1 MRPTPVCCKGFAQK
15 ISTVDLAFSD
25 TDPDHLAMAQSPSSA
40 TAHVRAVLGPTNTGK
55 THFAIER
62 MLGHGTGMIGFPLRL
77 LARENYDRI
86 VALKGAGA
94 VALVTGEE
102 KILPRHPRYWVCTV
116 ESMPLDQRVDCLAVD
131 EIQLAGDLERG
142 HIFTDRLLHARGM
155 SETLFLGSDTART
168 IIQRLVPGVELIQRD
183 RLSTLTYSGFKKL
196 TRLPRRSAIVAFS
209 AAEVY
214 ETAELIRRQRGGTA
228 VVLGALSPR
237 TRNAQVAL
245 YQAGEVDYLV
255 ATDAIGMGLNMDIDH
270 VAFAK
275 LSKFDGTRLRR
286 LTAQEIGQIA
296 GRAGRHMTDGTFGT
310 TGQMGELDPDLVE
323 AVENHRF
330 DPLTLLMW
338 RNSDLDFRSP
348 TGLLRSLDAPPPL
361 NVLRRAREADDQ
373 LALRTLSHDPE
384 IVARA
389 KGAKAVQLL
398 WDVCQ
403 VPDFRKVMSDQH
415 TRLLAQIFLHLSK
428 SGRVPDDWV
437 DGHVKRLESLE
448 GDIDTLVTR
457 IAHIRTWTYIANRP
471 NWIANPLEW
480 QERTRVIEDRLSDAL
495 HEKLT
500 QRFIDRR
507 AAGLVRSLEKGGD
520 LLAGVQAD
528 GAVVVEGHPIG
539 RLDGFRFAADETA
552 LAGDAKPVLTAA
564 RRALRSEISRRVAA
578 FEQTPD
584 SALALDALDQV
595 TWDGAPVARLAAG
608 GELLKPRVVPL
619 DSDLLV
625 SGEGERIRD
634 RVAGW
639 LEHEIDRVFPML
651 NRIAEAT
658 LDGAARGLAFQLA
671 EALAPLPVATVS
683 PLLADLTRADI
694 ATLSRLG
701 VAKGAA
707 YVFLKHLTKPDA
719 VRLRAA
725 LWRARHDVFA
735 PLPIPSAGRVSIP
748 AESGIDPAYYA
759 AIGYPAAGPRA
770 IRVDM
775 LDRLIERLR
784 RATVQGVMPFDS
796 TIAPVLGCTRA
807 EADAVLLALGWGRR
821 EVDGVVTYH
830 RQRAPPS
837 SEASRRRK
845 PPLGNGERS
854 PFAVLKHLTAAK

>member
-1 MRPTPVCCKGFAQK
+1 
-15 ISTVDLAFSD
+15 
-25 TDPDHLAMAQSPSSA
+25 MAQSPSSA
-40 TAHVRAVLGPTNTGK
+40 SAHVRAVLGPTNTGK
-55 THFAIER
+55 TYFAIDR

-77 LARENYDRI
+77 LARENYDKI
-86 VALKGAGA
+86 VALKGASA

-102 KILPRHPRYWVCTV
+102 KILPRNPRYWVCTV

-131 EIQLAGDLERG
+131 EIQLSGDAERG

-168 IIQRLVPGVELIQRD
+168 LIQRLVPGVELIQRD

-275 LSKFDGTRLRR
+275 LTKFDGTRPRR

-296 GRAGRHMTDGTFGT
+296 GRAGRHMANGTFGT
-310 TGQMGELDPDLVE
+310 TGALGELDPDLVE
-323 AVENHRF
+323 AVENHKF
-330 DPLTLLMW
+330 DPLTQLMW

-348 TGLLRSLDAPPPL
+348 SALLRSLDAPPPY
-361 NVLRRAREADDQ
+361 NVLRRAQEADDQ
-373 LALRTLSHDPE
+373 LALRTLAHDPD
-384 IVARA
+384 IAA
-389 KGAKAVQLL
+389 HTKGGAVVRLL

-415 TRLLAQIFLHLSK
+415 TRLLAQIFLHLATR
-428 SGRVPDDWV
+428 GRVPDDWV
-437 DGHVKRLESLE
+437 DGQVRRLDVLD

-457 IAHIRTWTYIANRP
+457 IAHIRTWTYVANRP
-471 NWIANPLEW
+471 NWIAKPLEW
-480 QERTRVIEDRLSDAL
+480 QERTRAIEDRLSDAL

-520 LLAGVQAD
+520 LLAGVQPS
-528 GAVVVEGHPIG
+528 GVVVVEGHAIG
-539 RLDGFRFAADETA
+539 RLEGFHFIADETA
-552 LAGDAKPVLTAA
+552 LAGDVRPVLTAA
-564 RRALRSEISRRVAA
+564 RRALRSEIARRVAA
-578 FEQTPD
+578 LEQAPD
-584 SALALDALDQV
+584 SALTLDPRDRIA
-595 TWDGAPVARLAAG
+595 WDGAPIARMAPG
-608 GELLKPRVVPL
+608 GTLLKPRIVPL
-619 DSDLLV
+619 DSDLLA
-625 SGEGERIRD
+625 SGEAERIRE
-634 RVAGW
+634 RAALW
-639 LEHEIDRVFPML
+639 LDQEIDHSFPML
-651 NRIAEAT
+651 RRIAEAK
-658 LDGAARGLAFQLA
+658 LEGAARGLAFQLA
-671 EALAPLPVATVS
+671 EAVAPLPVWSVE
-683 PLLADLTRADI
+683 PLLADLSKAERRA
-694 ATLSRLG
+694 LSQLG
-701 VAKGAA
+701 VVIGVA
-707 YVFLKHLTKPDA
+707 YVFFKGLAKPGA

-725 LWRARHDVFA
+725 LWRARNETHDA
-735 PLPIPSAGRVSIP
+735 LPVPPPGRVSVVLSP
-748 AESGIDPAYYA
+748 GLDRSYYA
-759 AIGYPAAGPRA
+759 AIGYLPVGPRA

-775 LDRLIERLR
+775 LDRLIARLR
-784 RATVQGVMPFDS
+784 RATVQGTMPPDP
-796 TIAPVLGCTRA
+796 TIAPVLGCTRE

-821 EVDGVVTYH
+821 DADGVVTYR
-830 RQRAPPS
+830 RQRILRELDAK
-837 SEASRRRK
+837 RRRK
-845 PPLGNGERS
+845 PSLASGDRS
-854 PFAVLKHLTAAK
+854 PFAVLKLLKAGK

>member
-1 MRPTPVCCKGFAQK
+1 
-15 ISTVDLAFSD
+15 
-25 TDPDHLAMAQSPSSA
+25 MAKTPSSS

-86 VALKGAGA
+86 VALKGASA

-131 EIQLAGDLERG
+131 EIQLAGDAERG

-168 IIQRLVPGVELIQRD
+168 LIQRLVPGVELIQRD

-275 LSKFDGTRLRR
+275 LSKFDGIRPRR

-296 GRAGRHMTDGTFGT
+296 GRAGRHMTNGTFGT

-338 RNSDLDFRSP
+338 RNSDLDFRDVP
-348 TGLLRSLDAPPPL
+348 ALLRSLDAAPPY

-389 KGAKAVQLL
+389 KGGKAVQLL

-415 TRLLAQIFLHLSK
+415 TRLLGQIFLHLSK

-437 DGHVKRLESLE
+437 DGQVKRLESTD
-448 GDIDTLVTR
+448 GDIDTLTTR
-457 IAHIRTWTYIANRP
+457 IAHIRTWTYVANRP
-471 NWIANPLEW
+471 DWIAKPLEW
-480 QERTRVIEDRLSDAL
+480 QERTRAIEDRLSDAL
-495 HEKLT
+495 HERLT

-520 LLAGVQAD
+520 LLAGVQPG
-528 GAVVVEGHPIG
+528 GAVVVEGHAIG
-539 RLDGFRFAADETA
+539 RLDGFRFVADGTA

-564 RRALRSEISRRVAA
+564 RRALRSEIARRVAL
-578 FEQTPD
+578 FEQAPD
-584 SALALDALDQV
+584 SDIALTGLDEIA
-595 TWDGAPVARLAAG
+595 WDGAPIARLAVG
-608 GELLKPRVVPL
+608 GALLKPRIVTL

-625 SGEGERIRD
+625 SGEAERIRD
-634 RVAGW
+634 RVARW
-639 LEHEIDRVFPML
+639 LEAETMCAFPML
-651 NRIAEAT
+651 RTIADAK
-658 LDGAARGLAFQLA
+658 LQGAARGLAFQLA
-671 EALAPLPVATVS
+671 EVLAPIARTDLE
-683 PLLADLTRADI
+683 PLI
-694 ATLSRLG
+694 AELSRPDRQSLARLG
-701 VAKGAA
+701 IMIGEA
-707 YVFLKHLTKPDA
+707 YVFLKGLTKPAA

-725 LWRARHDVFA
+725 LWRARRDHQGA
-735 PLPIPSAGRVSIP
+735 LPLPPSGRVSIAVVP
-748 AESGIDPAYYA
+748 AIDPSYYTA
-759 AIGYPAAGPRA
+759 VGYPAVGPRA

-775 LDRLIERLR
+775 LDRLIARLR
-784 RATVQGVMPFDS
+784 RATVQGVMPPDP
-796 TIAPVLGCTRA
+796 TIAPVMGCTRE
-807 EADAVLLALGWGRR
+807 EADAILLALGWGKR
-821 EVDGVVTYH
+821 EADGVITYR
-830 RQRAPPS
+830 RQRLPRPP
-837 SEASRRRK
+837 EAKRRRRT
-845 PPLGNGERS
+845 PPLGDGDRS
-854 PFAVLKHLTAAK
+854 PFAVLKQLTAVK